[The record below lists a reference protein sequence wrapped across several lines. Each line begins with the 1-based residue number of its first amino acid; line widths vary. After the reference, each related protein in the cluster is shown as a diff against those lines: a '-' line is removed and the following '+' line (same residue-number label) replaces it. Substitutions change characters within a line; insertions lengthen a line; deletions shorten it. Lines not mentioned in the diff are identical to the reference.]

1 MGIFTPVRLDRVQR
15 GLYEVMESAID
26 PVPVSWGY
34 SEASYQTLPANIGV
48 LTMIGGPGPWNR
60 TAKRGSLIRVAE
72 FISLNLQAA
81 FGGGLYVIRVNGV
94 DYRYESTFLDPISTI
109 RDSLVAQINADTQY
123 SGVEA
128 STLPLP
134 GGIVLT
140 PAVPGALR
148 EVKLVGQIEIFS
160 VDLSTTYY
168 LLTEGTQT
176 ALINLQTY
184 SKGREV
190 RNGAWSIAASALAT
204 MQTESFVETLR
215 GWGVG
220 LWSKG
225 APTDLSA
232 ITSGH
237 WESRVSFDFTVS
249 MVAAWVDP
257 VDTIETV
264 NAAIAVL
271 NPDGSTAAQVNTT
284 TTAP

>member
-176 ALINLQTY
+176 ALINFQAY
-184 SKGREV
+184 SKGREL
-190 RNGAWSIAASALAT
+190 RDGAWAVITKALACL
-204 MQTESFVETLR
+204 QTESYVERLR

-225 APTDLSA
+225 QPTDLSQV
-232 ITSGH
+232 SGAH
-237 WESRVSFDFTVS
+237 WETRVSFDFTIS
-249 MVAAWVDP
+249 MISQWAEP
-257 VDTIETV
+257 VDVIEFVNLDIDITDVSNTV
-264 NAAIAVL
+264 VEQL
-271 NPDGSTAAQVNTT
+271 QFQV
-284 TTAP
+284 PS